1 MNLKDVDLNLLVV
14 FNELHKHGRVSA
26 AAQSL
31 GISQPGV
38 SNALSRLRKLLGDE
52 LFLRTSRGMVPTPYA
67 EALAQ
72 PIADALGALHGTLN
86 AHAVF
91 DPARS
96 ERAFVIGVND
106 VGETYFLP
114 RLMRALDAAAPGV
127 TIRTVRTTSIDV
139 RDEMERGRI
148 DLAMGFLPGLQSGF
162 FQRKLFSQPYVCIF
176 RQGHPLAR
184 SGVSAKQFQAAEHVA
199 IVSEGTGHGVV
210 DDVIARA
217 GIRRR
222 LRLTVPH
229 FIAVGPVLQATDM
242 IAVVPQRF
250 ADCACAPFGLATA
263 PCPVKIP
270 ESVIN
275 VFWHARN
282 HREPA
287 NQWLRQVVVEQ
298 FADQDGRVRLPAA

>member
-1 MNLKDVDLNLLVV
+1 MDLKDVDLNLLVV
-14 FNELHKHGRVSA
+14 FNELHKHGRVSV
-26 AAQSL
+26 AAQIL

-67 EALAQ
+67 QSLAR

-86 AHAVF
+86 ARASF

-114 RLMRALDAAAPGV
+114 RLMQALDSVAPGV

-148 DLAMGFLPGLQSGF
+148 DLAMGFLPGLKSGF
-162 FQRKLFSQPYVCIF
+162 FQRLLFRQPYVCIF
-176 RQGHPLAR
+176 RQDHPLAH
-184 SGVSAKQFQAAEHVA
+184 SGVSVRQFRAAEHVA

-210 DDVIARA
+210 DEVIGQA
-217 GIRRR
+217 GIRRL

-242 IAVVPQRF
+242 IAVVPRRF
-250 ADCACAPFGLATA
+250 ADCACKPFGLATA

-287 NQWLRQVVVEQ
+287 NQWLRQVVVDE
-298 FADQDGRVRLPAA
+298 FAD

>member
-26 AAQSL
+26 AAESL

-38 SNALSRLRKLLGDE
+38 SNALARLRKLLGDE

-67 EALAQ
+67 ESLAQ
-72 PIADALGALHGTLN
+72 PIADALAALHGTLN
-86 AHAVF
+86 GRVAF

-114 RLMRALDAAAPGV
+114 RLMRALDQVAPGV

-139 RDEMERGRI
+139 RDEMERGRM
-148 DLAMGFLPGLQSGF
+148 DLAMGFLPGLKGGF
-162 FQRKLFSQPYVCIF
+162 FQRRLFRQPYVCIF
-176 RQGHPLAR
+176 RQDHPLAR
-184 SGVSAKQFQAAEHVA
+184 SGVSARQFRAAEHVA

-210 DDVIARA
+210 DEVIARA

-229 FIAVGPVLQATDM
+229 FMAVGPVLQATDM

-250 ADCACAPFGLATA
+250 ADCACGPFGLASA

-282 HREPA
+282 HREAA
-287 NQWLRQVVVEQ
+287 NQWLRQVVVDV
-298 FADQDGRVRLPAA
+298 FAD

>member
-26 AAQSL
+26 AAESL

-38 SNALSRLRKLLGDE
+38 SNALARLRKLLGDE

-67 EALAQ
+67 ESLAQ
-72 PIADALGALHGTLN
+72 PIADALAALHGTLN
-86 AHAVF
+86 ARVAF

-114 RLMRALDAAAPGV
+114 RLMRALDQVAPSV

-139 RDEMERGRI
+139 RDEMERGRM
-148 DLAMGFLPGLQSGF
+148 DLAMGFLPGLKGGF
-162 FQRKLFSQPYVCIF
+162 FQRRLFRQPYVCIF
-176 RQGHPLAR
+176 RQDHPLAR
-184 SGVSAKQFQAAEHVA
+184 SGVSARQFRAAEHVA

-210 DDVIARA
+210 DEVIARA

-229 FIAVGPVLQATDM
+229 FMAVGPVLQATDM

-250 ADCACAPFGLATA
+250 ADCACGPFGLASA

-282 HREPA
+282 HREAA
-287 NQWLRQVVVEQ
+287 NQWLRQVVVDV
-298 FADQDGRVRLPAA
+298 FAD

>member
-14 FNELHKHGRVSA
+14 FNEMHKHRRVSVA
-26 AAQSL
+26 AESL

-67 EALAQ
+67 ESLAQ
-72 PIADALGALHGTLN
+72 PIADALSALQGTLN
-86 AHAVF
+86 ARVAF

-114 RLMRALDAAAPGV
+114 RLMRALDEVAPGV

-139 RDEMERGRI
+139 RDEMERGRM
-148 DLAMGFLPGLQSGF
+148 DLAMGFLPGLKGGF
-162 FQRKLFSQPYVCIF
+162 FQRRLFRQPYVCIF
-176 RQGHPLAR
+176 RQDHPLAR
-184 SGVSAKQFQAAEHVA
+184 SGVSARQFRAAEHVA

-210 DDVIARA
+210 DEVIARA

-229 FIAVGPVLQATDM
+229 FMAVGPVLQATDM

-250 ADCACAPFGLATA
+250 ADCACGPFGLAAA

-282 HREPA
+282 HREAA
-287 NQWLRQVVVEQ
+287 NQWLRQVVVDV
-298 FADQDGRVRLPAA
+298 FAD

>member
-26 AAQSL
+26 VAESL

-67 EALAQ
+67 ESLAQ
-72 PIADALGALHGTLN
+72 PIADALSALQGTLN
-86 AHAVF
+86 ARVAF

-96 ERAFVIGVND
+96 ERSFVIGVND

-114 RLMRALDAAAPGV
+114 RLMRALDQVAPGV

-139 RDEMERGRI
+139 RDEMERGRM
-148 DLAMGFLPGLQSGF
+148 DLAMGFLPGLKGGF
-162 FQRKLFSQPYVCIF
+162 FQRRLFRQPYVCIF
-176 RQGHPLAR
+176 RQDHPLAR
-184 SGVSAKQFQAAEHVA
+184 SGVSVRQFRAAEHVA

-210 DDVIARA
+210 DEVIARA

-229 FIAVGPVLQATDM
+229 FMAVGPVLQATDM

-250 ADCACAPFGLATA
+250 ADCACGPFGLAAA

-282 HREPA
+282 HREAA
-287 NQWLRQVVVEQ
+287 NQWLRQVVVDV
-298 FADQDGRVRLPAA
+298 FAD

>member
-14 FNELHKHGRVSA
+14 FNELHKHRRVSA
-26 AAQSL
+26 AAESL

-38 SNALSRLRKLLGDE
+38 SNALGRLRKLLGDE

-67 EALAQ
+67 ESLAQ
-72 PIADALGALHGTLN
+72 PIAEALGALHGTLN
-86 AHAVF
+86 ARVAF

-114 RLMRALDAAAPGV
+114 RLMRALDQVAPGV

-139 RDEMERGRI
+139 RDEMERGRM
-148 DLAMGFLPGLQSGF
+148 DLAMGFLPGLKGGF
-162 FQRKLFSQPYVCIF
+162 FQRRLFRQPYVCIF
-176 RQGHPLAR
+176 RQDHPLAR
-184 SGVSAKQFQAAEHVA
+184 SGVSARQFRAAEHVA

-210 DDVIARA
+210 DEVIERA

-229 FIAVGPVLQATDM
+229 FMAVGPVLQATDM

-250 ADCACAPFGLATA
+250 ADCACGPFGLAAA

-282 HREPA
+282 HREAA
-287 NQWLRQVVVEQ
+287 NQWLRQVVVDV
-298 FADQDGRVRLPAA
+298 FAE

>member
-1 MNLKDVDLNLLVV
+1 MNLQDMDLNLLVV
-14 FNELHKHGRVSA
+14 FNELCKHGRVSA
-26 AAQSL
+26 VAQNL

-38 SNALSRLRKLLGDE
+38 SNALGRLRKLLGDE

-72 PIADALGALHGTLN
+72 PIADALAVLHGTLN
-86 AHAVF
+86 ARASF

-114 RLMRALDAAAPGV
+114 RLMRALDDAAPGV

-139 RDEMERGRI
+139 KDEMERGRI
-148 DLAMGFLPGLQSGF
+148 DLAMGFLPGLKHGF
-162 FQRKLFSQPYVCIF
+162 FQRRLFRQPYVCIF
-176 RQGHPLAR
+176 REDHPLAR
-184 SGVSAKQFQAAEHVA
+184 TGVSARQFRAAEHVA

-210 DDVIARA
+210 DQVIEQA

-229 FIAVGPVLQATDM
+229 FMAVGPVLQATDM
-242 IAVVPQRF
+242 IAVVPRRF
-250 ADCACAPFGLATA
+250 ADCACKPFGLATA

-298 FADQDGRVRLPAA
+298 FAD

>member
-26 AAQSL
+26 AAHSL

-176 RQGHPLAR
+176 RKGHPLAR

>member
-1 MNLKDVDLNLLVV
+1 MNLQDMDLNLLVV
-14 FNELHKHGRVSA
+14 FNELCKHGRVSA
-26 AAQSL
+26 VAQNL

-38 SNALSRLRKLLGDE
+38 SNALGRLRKLLGDE
-52 LFLRTSRGMVPTPYA
+52 LFLRTSRGMVPTLYA

-72 PIADALGALHGTLN
+72 PIADALAALHGTLN
-86 AHAVF
+86 ARASF

-114 RLMRALDAAAPGV
+114 RLMRALDGAAPGV

-139 RDEMERGRI
+139 KDEMERGRI
-148 DLAMGFLPGLQSGF
+148 DLAMGFLPGLKHGF
-162 FQRKLFSQPYVCIF
+162 FQRRLFRQPYVCIF
-176 RQGHPLAR
+176 REDHPLAR
-184 SGVSAKQFQAAEHVA
+184 TGVSARQFRAAEHVA

-210 DDVIARA
+210 DQVIEQA

-229 FIAVGPVLQATDM
+229 FMAVGPVLQATDM
-242 IAVVPQRF
+242 IAVVPRRF
-250 ADCACAPFGLATA
+250 ADCACKPFGLATA

-298 FADQDGRVRLPAA
+298 FAD

>member
-1 MNLKDVDLNLLVV
+1 MNLKDVDLNVLVV

-26 AAQSL
+26 AAESL

-38 SNALSRLRKLLGDE
+38 SNALARLRKLLGDE

-67 EALAQ
+67 ESLAQ
-72 PIADALGALHGTLN
+72 PIADALAALHGTLN
-86 AHAVF
+86 ARVAF

-114 RLMRALDAAAPGV
+114 RLMRALDQVAPGV

-139 RDEMERGRI
+139 RDEMERGRM
-148 DLAMGFLPGLQSGF
+148 DLAMGFLPGLKGGF
-162 FQRKLFSQPYVCIF
+162 FQRRLFRQPYVCIF
-176 RQGHPLAR
+176 RQDHPLAR
-184 SGVSAKQFQAAEHVA
+184 SGVSARQFRAAEHVA

-210 DDVIARA
+210 DEVIARA

-229 FIAVGPVLQATDM
+229 FMAVGPVLQATDM

-250 ADCACAPFGLATA
+250 ADCACGPFGLASA

-282 HREPA
+282 HREAA
-287 NQWLRQVVVEQ
+287 NQWLRQVVVDV
-298 FADQDGRVRLPAA
+298 FAD

>member
-1 MNLKDVDLNLLVV
+1 MNLQDMDLNLLVV
-14 FNELHKHGRVSA
+14 FNELCKHGRVSA
-26 AAQSL
+26 VAQNL

-38 SNALSRLRKLLGDE
+38 SNALGRLRKLLGDE

-72 PIADALGALHGTLN
+72 PIADALAALHGTLN
-86 AHAVF
+86 ARASF

-114 RLMRALDAAAPGV
+114 RLMRALDDAAPGV

-139 RDEMERGRI
+139 KDEMERGRI
-148 DLAMGFLPGLQSGF
+148 DLAMGFLPGLKHGF
-162 FQRKLFSQPYVCIF
+162 FQRRLFRQPYVCIF
-176 RQGHPLAR
+176 REDHPLVR
-184 SGVSAKQFQAAEHVA
+184 TGVSARQFRAAEHVA

-210 DDVIARA
+210 DQVIEQA

-229 FIAVGPVLQATDM
+229 FMAVGPVLQATDM
-242 IAVVPQRF
+242 IAVVPRRF
-250 ADCACAPFGLATA
+250 ADCACKPFGLATA

-298 FADQDGRVRLPAA
+298 FAD

>member
-1 MNLKDVDLNLLVV
+1 MNLQDMDLNLLVV
-14 FNELHKHGRVSA
+14 FNELCKRGRVSA
-26 AAQSL
+26 VAQNL

-38 SNALSRLRKLLGDE
+38 SNALGRLRKLLGDE

-72 PIADALGALHGTLN
+72 PIADALAALHGTLN
-86 AHAVF
+86 ARASF

-114 RLMRALDAAAPGV
+114 RLMRALDDAAPGV

-139 RDEMERGRI
+139 KDEMERGGI
-148 DLAMGFLPGLQSGF
+148 DLAMGFLPGLKHGF
-162 FQRKLFSQPYVCIF
+162 FQRRLFRQPYVCIF
-176 RQGHPLAR
+176 REDHPLAR
-184 SGVSAKQFQAAEHVA
+184 TGVSARQFRAAEHVA

-210 DDVIARA
+210 DQVIEQA

-229 FIAVGPVLQATDM
+229 FMAVGPVLQATDM
-242 IAVVPQRF
+242 IAVVPRRF
-250 ADCACAPFGLATA
+250 ADCACKPFGLATA

-298 FADQDGRVRLPAA
+298 FAD

>member
-1 MNLKDVDLNLLVV
+1 
-14 FNELHKHGRVSA
+14 
-26 AAQSL
+26 
-31 GISQPGV
+31 
-38 SNALSRLRKLLGDE
+38 
-52 LFLRTSRGMVPTPYA
+52 
-67 EALAQ
+67 
-72 PIADALGALHGTLN
+72 
-86 AHAVF
+86 
-91 DPARS
+91 
-96 ERAFVIGVND
+96 
-106 VGETYFLP
+106 
-114 RLMRALDAAAPGV
+114 MRALDTAAPGV
-127 TIRTVRTTSIDV
+127 TIHTVRTTSIDV

-176 RQGHPLAR
+176 RRDHPLAR
-184 SGVSAKQFQAAEHVA
+184 SGVTAKQFRAAEHVA

-210 DDVIARA
+210 DEVIARA

-229 FIAVGPVLQATDM
+229 FMAVGPVLQATDM
-242 IAVVPQRF
+242 IAVVPRRF
-250 ADCACAPFGLATA
+250 ADCACTPFGLATA

-298 FADQDGRVRLPAA
+298 FADQDGGGRFPAARR

>member
-26 AAQSL
+26 AAESL

-38 SNALSRLRKLLGDE
+38 SNALARLRKLLGDE

-67 EALAQ
+67 ESLAQ
-72 PIADALGALHGTLN
+72 PIADALAALHGTLN
-86 AHAVF
+86 ARVAF

-96 ERAFVIGVND
+96 ERAFAIGVND

-114 RLMRALDAAAPGV
+114 RLMRALDQVAPGV

-139 RDEMERGRI
+139 RDEMERGRM
-148 DLAMGFLPGLQSGF
+148 DLAMGFLPGLKGGF
-162 FQRKLFSQPYVCIF
+162 FQRRLFRQPYVCIF
-176 RQGHPLAR
+176 RQDHPLAR
-184 SGVSAKQFQAAEHVA
+184 SGVSARQFRAAEHVA

-210 DDVIARA
+210 DEVIARA

-229 FIAVGPVLQATDM
+229 FMAVGPVLQATDM

-250 ADCACAPFGLATA
+250 AECACGPFGLASA

-282 HREPA
+282 HREAA
-287 NQWLRQVVVEQ
+287 NQWLRQVVVDV
-298 FADQDGRVRLPAA
+298 FAD

>member
-26 AAQSL
+26 AAESL

-67 EALAQ
+67 ESLAQ
-72 PIADALGALHGTLN
+72 PIADALSALQGTLN
-86 AHAVF
+86 ARVAF

-96 ERAFVIGVND
+96 ERSFVIGVND

-114 RLMRALDAAAPGV
+114 RLMRALDQVAPGV

-139 RDEMERGRI
+139 RDEMERGRM
-148 DLAMGFLPGLQSGF
+148 DLAMGFLPGLKGGF
-162 FQRKLFSQPYVCIF
+162 FQRRLFRQPYVCIF
-176 RQGHPLAR
+176 RQDHPLAR
-184 SGVSAKQFQAAEHVA
+184 SGVSVRQFRAAEHVA

-210 DDVIARA
+210 DEVIARA

-229 FIAVGPVLQATDM
+229 FMAVGPVLQATDM

-250 ADCACAPFGLATA
+250 ADCACGPFGLAAA

-282 HREPA
+282 HREAA
-287 NQWLRQVVVEQ
+287 NQWLRQVVVDV
-298 FADQDGRVRLPAA
+298 FAD

>member
-1 MNLKDVDLNLLVV
+1 MNLQDMDLNLLVV
-14 FNELHKHGRVSA
+14 FNELCKHGRVSA
-26 AAQSL
+26 VAQNL

-38 SNALSRLRKLLGDE
+38 SNALGRLRKLLGDE

-72 PIADALGALHGTLN
+72 PIADALAALHGTLN
-86 AHAVF
+86 ARASF

-114 RLMRALDAAAPGV
+114 RLMRALDDAAPGV

-139 RDEMERGRI
+139 KDEMERGRI
-148 DLAMGFLPGLQSGF
+148 DLAMGFLPGLKHGF
-162 FQRKLFSQPYVCIF
+162 FQRRLFRQPYVCIF
-176 RQGHPLAR
+176 REDHPLAR
-184 SGVSAKQFQAAEHVA
+184 TGVSARQFRAAEHVA

-210 DDVIARA
+210 DQVIEQA

-229 FIAVGPVLQATDM
+229 FMAVGPVLQATDM
-242 IAVVPQRF
+242 IAVVPRRF
-250 ADCACAPFGLATA
+250 ADCACKPFGLATA

-275 VFWHARN
+275 VFWHAHN

-298 FADQDGRVRLPAA
+298 FAD

>member
-14 FNELHKHGRVSA
+14 FNELHKHRRVSA
-26 AAQSL
+26 AAESL

-38 SNALSRLRKLLGDE
+38 SNALGRLRKLLGDE

-67 EALAQ
+67 ESLAP

-86 AHAVF
+86 ARVAF

-114 RLMRALDAAAPGV
+114 RLMRALDQVAPGV

-139 RDEMERGRI
+139 RDEMERGRM
-148 DLAMGFLPGLQSGF
+148 DLAMGFLPGLKGGF
-162 FQRKLFSQPYVCIF
+162 FQRRLFRQPYVCIF
-176 RQGHPLAR
+176 RHDHPLAR
-184 SGVSAKQFQAAEHVA
+184 SGVSARQFRAAEHVA

-210 DDVIARA
+210 DEVIERA

-229 FIAVGPVLQATDM
+229 FMAVGPVLQATDM

-250 ADCACAPFGLATA
+250 ADCACGPFGLAAA

-282 HREPA
+282 HREAA
-287 NQWLRQVVVEQ
+287 NQWLRQVVVDV
-298 FADQDGRVRLPAA
+298 FAE

>member
-14 FNELHKHGRVSA
+14 FNELQKHRRVSV

-67 EALAQ
+67 ESLAQ

-86 AHAVF
+86 ARASF

-114 RLMRALDAAAPGV
+114 RLMQALDAAAPGV

-139 RDEMERGRI
+139 RDEMERGRM
-148 DLAMGFLPGLQSGF
+148 DLAMGFLPGLKSGF
-162 FQRKLFSQPYVCIF
+162 FQRLLFRQPYVCIF
-176 RQGHPLAR
+176 RQDHPLAR
-184 SGVSAKQFQAAEHVA
+184 SGVSVRQFRAAEHVA

-210 DDVIARA
+210 DEVIGQA
-217 GIRRR
+217 GIHRR

-229 FIAVGPVLQATDM
+229 FMAVGPVLQATDM
-242 IAVVPQRF
+242 IAVVPRRF
-250 ADCACAPFGLATA
+250 ADCACEPFGLATA

-287 NQWLRQVVVEQ
+287 NQWLRQVVVDE
-298 FADQDGRVRLPAA
+298 FAD

>member
-1 MNLKDVDLNLLVV
+1 MHLKDVDLNLLVV

-26 AAQSL
+26 AAGSL

-38 SNALSRLRKLLGDE
+38 SNALARLRKLLGDE

-67 EALAQ
+67 ESLAQ
-72 PIADALGALHGTLN
+72 PIADALAALQGTLN
-86 AHAVF
+86 ARVAF

-114 RLMRALDAAAPGV
+114 RLMRALDQVAPGV

-139 RDEMERGRI
+139 RDEMERGRM
-148 DLAMGFLPGLQSGF
+148 DLAMGFLPGLKGGF
-162 FQRKLFSQPYVCIF
+162 FQRRLFRQPYVCIF
-176 RQGHPLAR
+176 RQDHPLAR
-184 SGVSAKQFQAAEHVA
+184 SGVSARQFRAAEHVA

-210 DDVIARA
+210 DEVIARA

-229 FIAVGPVLQATDM
+229 FMAVGPVLQATDM

-250 ADCACAPFGLATA
+250 ADCACGPFGLAAA

-282 HREPA
+282 HREAA
-287 NQWLRQVVVEQ
+287 NQWLRQVVVDV
-298 FADQDGRVRLPAA
+298 FAD

>member
-26 AAQSL
+26 AAESL

-67 EALAQ
+67 ESLAQ
-72 PIADALGALHGTLN
+72 PIADALAALQGTLN
-86 AHAVF
+86 ARVAF

-114 RLMRALDAAAPGV
+114 RLMRALDQVAPGV

-139 RDEMERGRI
+139 RDEMERGRM
-148 DLAMGFLPGLQSGF
+148 DLAMGFLPGLKGGF
-162 FQRKLFSQPYVCIF
+162 FQRRLFRQPYVCIF
-176 RQGHPLAR
+176 RQDHPLAR
-184 SGVSAKQFQAAEHVA
+184 SGVSARQFRAAEHVA

-210 DDVIARA
+210 DEVIARA

-229 FIAVGPVLQATDM
+229 FMAVGPVLQATDM

-250 ADCACAPFGLATA
+250 ADCACGPFGLAAA

-282 HREPA
+282 HREAA
-287 NQWLRQVVVEQ
+287 NQWLRQVVVDV
-298 FADQDGRVRLPAA
+298 FAD

>member
-26 AAQSL
+26 AAESL

-38 SNALSRLRKLLGDE
+38 SNALARLRKLLGDE

-67 EALAQ
+67 ESLAQ
-72 PIADALGALHGTLN
+72 PIADALAALHGTLN
-86 AHAVF
+86 ARVAF

-114 RLMRALDAAAPGV
+114 RLMRALDQVAPGV

-139 RDEMERGRI
+139 RDEMERGRM
-148 DLAMGFLPGLQSGF
+148 DLAMGFLPGLKGGF
-162 FQRKLFSQPYVCIF
+162 FQRRLFRQPYVCIF
-176 RQGHPLAR
+176 RQDHPLAR
-184 SGVSAKQFQAAEHVA
+184 SGVSARQFRAAEHVA

-210 DDVIARA
+210 DEVIARA

-229 FIAVGPVLQATDM
+229 FMAVGPVLQATDM

-250 ADCACAPFGLATA
+250 ADCACGPFGLAAA

-282 HREPA
+282 HREAA
-287 NQWLRQVVVEQ
+287 NQWLRQVVVDV
-298 FADQDGRVRLPAA
+298 FAE

>member
-1 MNLKDVDLNLLVV
+1 MNLQDMDLNLLVV
-14 FNELHKHGRVSA
+14 FNELCKHGRVSA
-26 AAQSL
+26 VAQNL

-38 SNALSRLRKLLGDE
+38 SNALGRLRKLLGDE

-72 PIADALGALHGTLN
+72 PIADALAALHGTLN
-86 AHAVF
+86 ARASF

-114 RLMRALDAAAPGV
+114 RLMRALDDAAPGV

-139 RDEMERGRI
+139 KDEMERGLI
-148 DLAMGFLPGLQSGF
+148 DLAMGFLPGLKHGF
-162 FQRKLFSQPYVCIF
+162 FQRRLFRQPYVCIF
-176 RQGHPLAR
+176 REDHPLAR
-184 SGVSAKQFQAAEHVA
+184 TGVSARQFRAAEHVA

-210 DDVIARA
+210 DQVIEQA

-229 FIAVGPVLQATDM
+229 FMAVGPVLQATDM
-242 IAVVPQRF
+242 IAVVPRRF
-250 ADCACAPFGLATA
+250 ADCACKPFGLATA

-298 FADQDGRVRLPAA
+298 FAD

>member
-67 EALAQ
+67 ESLAQ
-72 PIADALGALHGTLN
+72 PIADALAALQGTLN
-86 AHAVF
+86 ARVAF

-96 ERAFVIGVND
+96 ERSFVIGVND

-114 RLMRALDAAAPGV
+114 RLMRALDQVAPGV

-139 RDEMERGRI
+139 RDEMERGRM
-148 DLAMGFLPGLQSGF
+148 DLAMGFLPGLKGGF
-162 FQRKLFSQPYVCIF
+162 FQRRLFRQPYVCIF
-176 RQGHPLAR
+176 RQDHPLAR
-184 SGVSAKQFQAAEHVA
+184 SGVSARQFRAAEHVA

-210 DDVIARA
+210 DEVIARA

-229 FIAVGPVLQATDM
+229 FMAVGPVLQATDM

-250 ADCACAPFGLATA
+250 ADCACGPFGLAAA

-282 HREPA
+282 HREAA
-287 NQWLRQVVVEQ
+287 NQWLRQVVVDV
-298 FADQDGRVRLPAA
+298 FAD

>member
-26 AAQSL
+26 VAQSL

-38 SNALSRLRKLLGDE
+38 SNALGRLRKLLGDD
-52 LFLRTSRGMVPTPYA
+52 LFLRTSRGMVPTPFA
-67 EALAQ
+67 QALAQ

-86 AHAVF
+86 AHAAF

-114 RLMRALDAAAPGV
+114 RLMRALEGEAPGV

-148 DLAMGFLPGLQSGF
+148 DLAMGFLPGLKSGF
-162 FQRKLFSQPYVCIF
+162 FQRRLFSQPYVCIF
-176 RQGHPLAR
+176 RRDHPLAAG
-184 SGVSAKQFQAAEHVA
+184 GVSARQFRAAEHVG

-210 DDVIARA
+210 DEVLELA
-217 GIRRR
+217 GIHRR
-222 LRLTVPH
+222 LRLIVPH
-229 FIAVGPVLQATDM
+229 FMAVGPVLAATDM
-242 IAVVPQRF
+242 IAVVPRRF
-250 ADCACAPFGLATA
+250 ADCACQPFGLATA

-282 HREPA
+282 HRDQA
-287 NQWLRQVVVEQ
+287 NQWLRQVVVNQ
-298 FADQDGRVRLPAA
+298 FAENDGL

>member
-14 FNELHKHGRVSA
+14 FNELQKHGRVSA
-26 AAQSL
+26 VAQSL

-38 SNALSRLRKLLGDE
+38 SNALARLRKLLGDE

-67 EALAQ
+67 ESLAQ
-72 PIADALGALHGTLN
+72 PIADALSALLVTLS
-86 AHAVF
+86 ARARF

-114 RLMRALDAAAPGV
+114 RLMRALDGAAPGV
-127 TIRTVRTTSIDV
+127 TIRTVRTTSINV
-139 RDEMERGRI
+139 KDEMERGRI
-148 DLAMGFLPGLQSGF
+148 DLAMGFLPGLKSGF
-162 FQRKLFSQPYVCIF
+162 FQRKLFSQPYVCVF
-176 RQGHPLAR
+176 RRGHPLAR
-184 SGVSAKQFQAAEHVA
+184 TGVSAKQFRAAEHVA

-210 DDVIARA
+210 DEVIEQA

-229 FIAVGPVLQATDM
+229 FMAVGPVLATTDM
-242 IAVVPQRF
+242 IAVVPRRF
-250 ADCACAPFGLATA
+250 ADCACEPFGLATA

-275 VFWHARN
+275 VFWHARS

-287 NQWLRQVVVEQ
+287 NQWLRQVVVDE
-298 FADQDGRVRLPAA
+298 FAD

>member
-14 FNELHKHGRVSA
+14 FNELHKHRRVSA
-26 AAQSL
+26 AAESL

-38 SNALSRLRKLLGDE
+38 SNALGRLRKLLGDE

-67 EALAQ
+67 ESLAQ

-86 AHAVF
+86 ARVAF

-114 RLMRALDAAAPGV
+114 RLMRALDQVAPGV

-139 RDEMERGRI
+139 RDEMERGRM
-148 DLAMGFLPGLQSGF
+148 DLAMGFLPGLKGGF
-162 FQRKLFSQPYVCIF
+162 FQRRLFRQPYVCIF
-176 RQGHPLAR
+176 RQDHPLAR
-184 SGVSAKQFQAAEHVA
+184 SGVSARQFRAAEHVA

-210 DDVIARA
+210 DEVIERA

-229 FIAVGPVLQATDM
+229 FMAVGPVLQATDM

-250 ADCACAPFGLATA
+250 ADCACGPFGLAAA

-282 HREPA
+282 HREAA
-287 NQWLRQVVVEQ
+287 NQWLRQVVVDV
-298 FADQDGRVRLPAA
+298 FAE

>member
-26 AAQSL
+26 AAESL

-67 EALAQ
+67 ESLAQ
-72 PIADALGALHGTLN
+72 PIADALSALQGTLN
-86 AHAVF
+86 ARVAF

-96 ERAFVIGVND
+96 ERSFVIGVND

-114 RLMRALDAAAPGV
+114 RLMRALDQVAPGV

-139 RDEMERGRI
+139 RDEMERGRM
-148 DLAMGFLPGLQSGF
+148 DLAMGFLPGLKGGF
-162 FQRKLFSQPYVCIF
+162 FQRRLFRQPYVCIF
-176 RQGHPLAR
+176 RQDHPLAR
-184 SGVSAKQFQAAEHVA
+184 SGVSARQFRAAEHVA

-210 DDVIARA
+210 DEVIARA

-229 FIAVGPVLQATDM
+229 FMAVGPVLQATDM
-242 IAVVPQRF
+242 IAVVPRRF
-250 ADCACAPFGLATA
+250 ADCACKPFGLATA

-282 HREPA
+282 HREAA
-287 NQWLRQVVVEQ
+287 NQWLRQVVVDV
-298 FADQDGRVRLPAA
+298 FAD

>member
-26 AAQSL
+26 AAHSL

-86 AHAVF
+86 ARAVF

-114 RLMRALDAAAPGV
+114 RLMRALDSAAPGV

-148 DLAMGFLPGLQSGF
+148 DLAMGFLPSLQSGF

-176 RQGHPLAR
+176 RRDHPLAR
-184 SGVSAKQFQAAEHVA
+184 SGVTAKQFRAAEHVA

-210 DDVIARA
+210 DEVIARA

-229 FIAVGPVLQATDM
+229 FMAVGPVLQATDM
-242 IAVVPQRF
+242 IAVVPRRF
-250 ADCACAPFGLATA
+250 ADCACTPFGLATA

-275 VFWHARN
+275 VFWHAGN

-287 NQWLRQVVVEQ
+287 NQWLRQVVVDQ
-298 FADQDGRVRLPAA
+298 FADQDGGVRLPAA

>member
-26 AAQSL
+26 AAESL

-67 EALAQ
+67 ESLAQ
-72 PIADALGALHGTLN
+72 PIADALAALQGTLN
-86 AHAVF
+86 ARVAF

-96 ERAFVIGVND
+96 ERSFVIGVND

-114 RLMRALDAAAPGV
+114 RLMRALDQVAPGV

-139 RDEMERGRI
+139 RDEMERGRM
-148 DLAMGFLPGLQSGF
+148 DLAMGFLPGLKGGF
-162 FQRKLFSQPYVCIF
+162 FQRRLFRQPYVCIF

-184 SGVSAKQFQAAEHVA
+184 SGLSARQFRAAEHVA

-210 DDVIARA
+210 DEVIARA

-229 FIAVGPVLQATDM
+229 FMAVGPVLQATDM

-250 ADCACAPFGLATA
+250 ADCACGPFGLAAA

-282 HREPA
+282 HREAA
-287 NQWLRQVVVEQ
+287 NQWLRQVVVDV
-298 FADQDGRVRLPAA
+298 FAD

>member
-14 FNELHKHGRVSA
+14 FNELHKHRRVSA
-26 AAQSL
+26 AAESL

-38 SNALSRLRKLLGDE
+38 SNALGRLRKLLGDE

-67 EALAQ
+67 ESLAQ

-86 AHAVF
+86 ARVAF

-114 RLMRALDAAAPGV
+114 RLMRALDQVAPGV

-139 RDEMERGRI
+139 RDEMERGRM
-148 DLAMGFLPGLQSGF
+148 DLAMGFLPGLMGGF
-162 FQRKLFSQPYVCIF
+162 FQRRLFRQPYVCIF
-176 RQGHPLAR
+176 RQDHPLAR
-184 SGVSAKQFQAAEHVA
+184 SGVSARQFRAAEHVA

-210 DDVIARA
+210 DEVIERA

-229 FIAVGPVLQATDM
+229 FMAVGPVRQATDM

-250 ADCACAPFGLATA
+250 ADCACGPFGLAAA

-282 HREPA
+282 HREAA
-287 NQWLRQVVVEQ
+287 NQWLRQVVVDV
-298 FADQDGRVRLPAA
+298 FAE

>member
-14 FNELHKHGRVSA
+14 FNELQKHGRVSA
-26 AAQSL
+26 VAQSL

-38 SNALSRLRKLLGDE
+38 SNALARLRKLLGDE

-67 EALAQ
+67 ESLAQ
-72 PIADALGALHGTLN
+72 PIADALSALLVTLS
-86 AHAVF
+86 ARARF

-114 RLMRALDAAAPGV
+114 RLMRALDGAAPGV

-139 RDEMERGRI
+139 KDEMERGRI
-148 DLAMGFLPGLQSGF
+148 DLAMGFLPGLKSGF
-162 FQRKLFSQPYVCIF
+162 FQRKLFSQPYVCVF
-176 RQGHPLAR
+176 RRGHPLAR
-184 SGVSAKQFQAAEHVA
+184 TGVSAKQFRAAEHVA

-210 DDVIARA
+210 DEVIEQA

-229 FIAVGPVLQATDM
+229 FMAVGPVLAATDM
-242 IAVVPQRF
+242 IAVVPRRF
-250 ADCACAPFGLATA
+250 ADCACEPFGLATA

-275 VFWHARN
+275 VFWHARS

-287 NQWLRQVVVEQ
+287 NQWLRQVVVDE
-298 FADQDGRVRLPAA
+298 FAD

>member
-1 MNLKDVDLNLLVV
+1 MNLQDMDLNLLVV
-14 FNELHKHGRVSA
+14 FNELCKHGRVSTV
-26 AAQSL
+26 AQNL

-38 SNALSRLRKLLGDE
+38 SNALGRLRKLLGDE

-72 PIADALGALHGTLN
+72 PIADALAALHGTLN
-86 AHAVF
+86 ARASF

-114 RLMRALDAAAPGV
+114 RLMRALDDAAPGV

-139 RDEMERGRI
+139 KDEMERGRI
-148 DLAMGFLPGLQSGF
+148 DLAMGFLPGLKHGF
-162 FQRKLFSQPYVCIF
+162 FQRRLFRQPYVCIF
-176 RQGHPLAR
+176 REDHPLAR
-184 SGVSAKQFQAAEHVA
+184 TGVSARQFRAAEHVA

-210 DDVIARA
+210 DQVIEQA

-229 FIAVGPVLQATDM
+229 FMAVGPVLQATDM
-242 IAVVPQRF
+242 IAVVPRRF
-250 ADCACAPFGLATA
+250 ADCACKPFGLATA

-298 FADQDGRVRLPAA
+298 FAD